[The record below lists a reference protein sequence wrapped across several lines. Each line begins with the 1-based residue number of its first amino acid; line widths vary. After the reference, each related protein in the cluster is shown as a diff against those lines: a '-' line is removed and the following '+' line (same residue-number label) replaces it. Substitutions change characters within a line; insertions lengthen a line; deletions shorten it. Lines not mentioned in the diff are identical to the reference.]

1 MEEVN
6 ICGVQF
12 QSKVRDIEAN
22 VEKAISWL
30 EKAKNEYE
38 ADLVVFPESASTGYN
53 TGLSAAEL
61 HELVDDIPGRTTRP
75 IMEAARRLD
84 LHVIWPT
91 YERAPENMV
100 YQSAALIDNTG
111 EVLGV
116 YRKVHPFPA
125 EKDWTRAG
133 DSVDVYDTD
142 IGKIGMMICFDGD
155 FAELARL
162 MGKKGADIIVR
173 PSAFLRSYETWSMT
187 NAARAY
193 DSRAYL
199 VAPNQIGI
207 DAGDTHYYGHSMI
220 VTPQGRKVAQALSRE
235 EIVHATVDPSEW
247 DYASYGNNIPMLSDH
262 IEMRNEEAY
271 EGLIDRD

>member
-1 MEEVN
+1 MEEVT

-12 QSKVRDIEAN
+12 ESKVGDIDAN
-22 VEKAISWL
+22 IEKAIDWL
-30 EKAKNEYE
+30 EKADSKYD

-53 TGLSAAEL
+53 TGLSASEL
-61 HELVDDIPGRTTRP
+61 NELVDEIPGETTRP
-75 IMEAARRLD
+75 IMEAAARLD

-91 YERAPENMV
+91 YEPAPSGKV
-100 YQSAALIDNTG
+100 YQSAALIDNLG

-125 EKDWTRAG
+125 EKEWTEAG
-133 DSVDVYDTD
+133 NSVEVYDTD
-142 IGKIGMMICFDGD
+142 IGRIGMMICFDGD

-193 DSRAYL
+193 DCRAYL
-199 VAPNQIGI
+199 VAPNQVGI
-207 DAGDTHYYGHSMI
+207 DAGDTYYYGHSMI

-235 EIVHATVDPSEW
+235 EIVHTTVDPSEW

-271 EGLIDRD
+271 EGLI